1 MTLTKNLPEC
11 LQDGSFHYIDRID
24 LLPIQAIHEGFKTQ
38 KYSPSDVLK
47 TCMSKALLNLS
58 EVLADLAGNIYDHN
72 DDLHAV
78 MPSFYSAGWQEK
90 SKINKGLD

>member
-1 MTLTKNLPEC
+1 MTLARDLPEF
-11 LQDGSFHYIDRID
+11 LEAGTFHYIDRID
-24 LLPIQAIHEGFKTQ
+24 LLSIQAIHEGFKTQ
-38 KYSPSDVLK
+38 QYSPSDVLK

-72 DDLHAV
+72 NALHAV